1 MRTGI
6 IAIVLAATLV
16 AGLGTGAHASI
27 PPTAAPELAPCAPGD
42 RFTAQRCD
50 GRKAA
55 PETLEAFL
63 AAPSA
68 DEWEA
73 QLAMGWFG
81 SDGSTAVSDFIGGV
95 EIGRTSRDRADAEL
109 PANRH
114 DWYYEMGRT
123 HGLGWKFR
131 RAADQSYRDM
141 CLERVGHLTGLKGLA
156 ARANVHGRYLALRVV
171 GIGAWLAK
179 PGVAPEA

>member
-1 MRTGI
+1 MRKLIAT
-6 IAIVLAATLV
+6 IAIATAVGAGLASPSRAALPPIEPATPSLCDREDRFAAT
-16 AGLGTGAHASI
+16 
-27 PPTAAPELAPCAPGD
+27 PCAD
-42 RFTAQRCD
+42 
-50 GRKAA
+50 RKAA
-55 PETLEAFL
+55 PASLDDFL
-63 AAPSA
+63 AAPTEA
-68 DEWEA
+68 EWQA

-95 EIGRTSRDRADAEL
+95 EIGRTSREVTDADL

-123 HGLGWKFR
+123 YGLGWKFR

-141 CLERVGHLTGLKGLA
+141 CLERVAHLQGLKGLA

-171 GIGAWLAK
+171 GIGAWIAK
-179 PGVAPEA
+179 PEAAPEA